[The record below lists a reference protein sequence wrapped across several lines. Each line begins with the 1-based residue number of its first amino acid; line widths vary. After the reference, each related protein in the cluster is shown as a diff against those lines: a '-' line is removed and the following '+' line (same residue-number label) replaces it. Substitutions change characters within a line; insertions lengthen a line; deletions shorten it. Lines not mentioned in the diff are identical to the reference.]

1 LTLTDT
7 MTDLDTLPNTG
18 RPSAHRPPAISLPSD
33 PAESAALVLRYV
45 QHGTSEFE
53 RASAI
58 EAANARLALLRD
70 PDNGTDHA
78 LDELARHLPILDA
91 LFQRY
96 AAESVAAKHP
106 DHRAKFAKLA
116 LAFQASHARTVIA
129 VEGLKAQRQG
139 KARVLLASENGSDD
153 L

>member
-1 LTLTDT
+1 
-7 MTDLDTLPNTG
+7 MTDLDTMNNTG

-45 QHGTSEFE
+45 QHGTSDFE

-70 PDNGTDHA
+70 PNNGTDYA

-96 AAESVAAKHP
+96 AAESVAAKQP
-106 DHRAKFAKLA
+106 DHRTKFAKLA
-116 LAFQASHARTVIA
+116 LAFQASHTRTVIA
-129 VEGLKAQRQG
+129 MEGLKAQRQG
-139 KARVLLASENGSDD
+139 KARVLLDNADGSDNI
-153 L
+153 